1 MYAELRSEVPLLT
14 PGITIMSVGTEIRYG
29 DTMAPDHGWE
39 EELNQGWDRE
49 AVVEEGNKLNL
60 KFQVLVTTPSNLSIL
75 APIEVLCYGRWLR
88 GKCVGCSRI

>member
-1 MYAELRSEVPLLT
+1 LLT

-49 AVVEEGNKLNL
+49 AIVEAGKKLDL
-60 KFQVLVTTPSNLSIL
+60 KFQVASS
-75 APIEVLCYGRWLR
+75 LCSSSFPYL
-88 GKCVGCSRI
+88 